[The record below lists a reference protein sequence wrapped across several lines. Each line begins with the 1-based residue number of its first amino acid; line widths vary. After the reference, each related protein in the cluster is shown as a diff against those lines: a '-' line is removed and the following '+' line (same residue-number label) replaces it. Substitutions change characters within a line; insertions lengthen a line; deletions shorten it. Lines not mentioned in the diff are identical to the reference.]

1 MTRIANALLFTIVL
15 ALHFIVVQAPAQ
27 AQAQGDPA
35 PQIVPDPEIP
45 LETPFEATQNEARLS
60 REERA
65 QIQEALQWAGYYQSF
80 VDAAFGPGTRAA
92 MAAWQR
98 ENGHEPTGIL
108 TTRQRAQLLDS
119 YNTVLDGLDLRTV
132 RDDAT
137 GIEMKIPLAVVAFD
151 HYEPPFAH
159 FKASGPMPEARVLL
173 ISQRGDRNTMVGL
186 YDIMQTLEIVPP
198 EGPRQVNGDD
208 FTLIGRN
215 DRIVS
220 QTQVTLRG
228 GQIKG
233 FTLIWPTGDEDR
245 RTRLADEM
253 QASFTR
259 IDGVLDP
266 AAGGDTEE
274 RVDLLAGLEIRQP
287 KLSRSGFYVD
297 GQGTVV
303 TTLEAVQGCERVTLD
318 EDYDARVVA
327 IDDRLGVAVLRPLDA
342 MAPIAVAT
350 FAEVAPRIKSEIAL
364 AGYSYGGVLGA
375 PTLTY
380 GELADVRGLAGE
392 EDLKRLALSALEGDA
407 GGPVVDGYGA
417 VVGMLLPTRQG
428 DRQLPDGVSFAA
440 DAGALRAILADA
452 GVSPA
457 ASQDRLPLSPES
469 LAERAT
475 GMTVLVSCWD

>member
-1 MTRIANALLFTIVL
+1 MTRIANVVLFTLVL
-15 ALHFIVVQAPAQ
+15 AFHFTAAH
-27 AQAQGDPA
+27 AQGDPA
-35 PQIVPDPEIP
+35 PQVVPEPEIP
-45 LETPFEATQNEARLS
+45 FETPAEARQNEARLT
-60 REERA
+60 RDERA
-65 QIQEALQWAGYYQSF
+65 QIQEALQWAGYYQSII
-80 VDAAFGPGTRAA
+80 DAAFGPGTRAA

-98 ENGHEPTGIL
+98 DNGHEPTGIM
-108 TTRQRAQLLDS
+108 TTRQRIQLLNG
-119 YNTVLDGLDLRTV
+119 YNTVLDGLGLRTV

-137 GIEMKIPLAVVAFD
+137 GIRMKLPLGVVAFD

-159 FKASGPMPEARVLL
+159 FNASGDMPEARVLL

-208 FTLIGRN
+208 FTLIGRD

-220 QTQVTLRG
+220 QTQVTLRD

-233 FTLIWPTGDEDR
+233 FTLIWPAGDEDR
-245 RTRLADEM
+245 RTRLMDEM
-253 QASFTR
+253 QASFER
-259 IDGVLDP
+259 IEGVLDP

-274 RVDLLAGLEIRQP
+274 RIDLVSGLEIRQP
-287 KLSRSGFYVD
+287 KLSRSGFFVD
-297 GQGTVV
+297 AQGTVV

-318 EDYDARVVA
+318 EDYAAQVIA
-327 IDDRLGVAVLRPLDA
+327 IDDRLGVAVLRPADP
-342 MAPIAVAT
+342 MAPIAVAA
-350 FAEVAPRIKSEIAL
+350 FASAPPRIKSEIAL

-380 GELADVRGLAGE
+380 GELADLRGLGGE
-392 EDLKRLALSALEGDA
+392 RDLKRLALNALDGDA

-417 VVGMLLPTRQG
+417 VVGMLLPASQQG
-428 DRQLPDGVSFAA
+428 RQLPEGVSFAA
-440 DAGALRAILADA
+440 DAEALRAVLAEA
-452 GVSPA
+452 GISPA
-457 ASQDRLPLSPES
+457 QSQDRLPLSPET